1 MKHKFFATGFVLA
14 ICIVVFLVFNA
25 RPVSMNLRF
34 QGTAY
39 EQDAEIES
47 GITIQL
53 EGNLHNKVL
62 QKDKFTGYAT
72 ITSKNYPNEFDAVS
86 LQFNK
91 HGIATCD
98 LTTDGN
104 TFGTLTIDKKFEYLS
119 IQITDSTFDVNK
131 TPILAAPAT
140 NISQAKEIIQ
150 KLNALQ

>member
-14 ICIVVFLVFNA
+14 VCIVVFLVVNS

-39 EQDAEIES
+39 EQHTEIEN
-47 GITIQL
+47 GITITL
-53 EGNLHNKVL
+53 EGNLHNKVF
-62 QKDKFTGYAT
+62 QKDKFTGYVT
-72 ITSKNYPNEFDAVS
+72 ITSEDYPSDFDAISLAFNKDGLAKCKLEKDGNEF
-86 LQFNK
+86 
-91 HGIATCD
+91 GI
-98 LTTDGN
+98 LTV
-104 TFGTLTIDKKFEYLS
+104 DKKFELLS
-119 IQITDSTFDVNK
+119 IKITNEKFNDSK